1 MKKEVFFYLLFGK
14 TTYFCIR
21 NDKEMPIYAVDDENG
36 DNTIHYSLF
45 TIHCLCPRPAID
57 L

>member
-45 TIHCLCPRPAID
+45 AIHCLCPRPAID
-57 L
+57 F